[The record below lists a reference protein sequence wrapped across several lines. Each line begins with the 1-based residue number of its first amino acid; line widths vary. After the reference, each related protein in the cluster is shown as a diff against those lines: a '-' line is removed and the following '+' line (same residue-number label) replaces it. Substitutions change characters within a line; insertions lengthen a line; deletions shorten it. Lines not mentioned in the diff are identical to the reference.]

1 MKIVIGLG
9 VVVALLVGLVL
20 LLPFIV
26 DLNKYQD
33 QYRPL
38 IEDALNRKVTL
49 QDIRLTIWPR
59 LGAHVAGFTVVED
72 PAFGSGPFASLASVD
87 VGVKLMPLLS
97 GKVEVEEI
105 TLREPLITVIKNTN
119 GVLNASTLGR
129 KGVAVPEK
137 PSRAPVPSPDGPLKI
152 LALLAVD
159 RVSIAGGKV
168 TYRDVSQ
175 GQPVEYVL
183 HDLELLLRSVHLGET
198 PSMHLA
204 MLVQPLNLPVSLDGT
219 FGPLK
224 ETADLDTITL
234 QLAFGKTEFAITGK
248 TAGQHMSLAVTAPAI
263 NTAHL
268 PMTLPLKKPVEVKD
282 FKLAAD
288 LKGQEV
294 RLSDFSF
301 QLFEG
306 KVAAQGGL
314 TSGPAAPPFNGKVA
328 LQGMQLGPAL
338 DAVAQTPVSISG
350 TAGADLSVKGQGF
363 TLPDLTRALEGN
375 GHVEVK
381 DGKIEGVNL
390 LQEAVSILKVA
401 GIAVGEAKATA
412 FSTIQTDLT
421 IRQGIV
427 TLQNMLMDSH
437 DFQATGG
444 GTIGFDHALNMTV
457 NLRLSEAL
465 SQQIAGSSPVAKLAV
480 KEGRLTLPLL
490 IGGTLEAP
498 SYGLDMKALTGK
510 AQEQIQKKV
519 EEAIGGLLK
528 GTTKPKDLE
537 QESKQLLKGLFGR

>member
-1 MKIVIGLG
+1 MKIMIGIG
-9 VVVALLVGLVL
+9 VLIAVLVGVAL

-26 DLNKYQD
+26 DLNKYQE

-59 LGAHVAGFTVVED
+59 LGARVAGFTVIED
-72 PAFGSGPFASLASVD
+72 PAFGTGPFASLSSVD

-105 TLREPLITVIKNTN
+105 ALREPVITVIKNKN
-119 GVLNASTLGR
+119 GVLNAATLGR
-129 KGVAVPEK
+129 KGVAASET

-159 RVSIAGGKV
+159 RVSLVGGKV
-168 TYRDVSQ
+168 TYRDFSQ
-175 GQPVEYVL
+175 AKPVDYVL
-183 HDLELLLRSVHLGET
+183 QDMEFLLQSVHLGSS
-198 PSMHLA
+198 PSFHLA
-204 MLVQPLNLPVSLDGT
+204 LTVQPMNLPVSLDGT

-224 ETADLDTITL
+224 ETADLDAINF
-234 QLAFGKTEFAITGK
+234 QLALGKTNFAIAGK
-248 TAGQHMSLAVTAPAI
+248 TAGPHMTLTVTAPAI
-263 NTAHL
+263 NTANL

-282 FKLAAD
+282 FKIAAEM
-288 LKGQEV
+288 KGQDM
-294 RLSDFSF
+294 RLSDLSF
-301 QLFEG
+301 QVFEG
-306 KVAAQGGL
+306 KVVAQGGL
-314 TSGPAAPPFNGKVA
+314 TGAAAPPFNGK
-328 LQGMQLGPAL
+328 LTLNGLQLGPAI
-338 DAVAQTPVSISG
+338 DAVAETPVSISG
-350 TAGADLSVKGQGF
+350 SAGADLSVKGQGF
-363 TLPDLTRALEGN
+363 AMPDLTRALEGA
-375 GHVEVK
+375 GHVAVK
-381 DGKIEGVNL
+381 DGKIDGVNL

-401 GIAVGEAKATA
+401 GISVGEAKATA
-412 FSTIQTDLT
+412 FSTIETDLS
-421 IRQGIV
+421 IKQGV
-427 TLQNMLMDSH
+427 VMLQNMLMDSH

-465 SQQIAGSSPVAKLAV
+465 SQQVAGSSPVARLAV

-498 SYGLDMKALTGK
+498 SYGLDMKGLTGK
-510 AQEQIQKKV
+510 VQEQIKQKA

-537 QESKQLLKGLFGR
+537 QEGKQLLKGLFSR

>member
-1 MKIVIGLG
+1 MKIMIGIG
-9 VVVALLVGLVL
+9 VSIAVLVGVAL

-26 DLNKYQD
+26 DLNKYQE

-38 IEDALNRKVTL
+38 IEEALNRKVTL

-59 LGAHVAGFTVVED
+59 LGARVAGFTVIED
-72 PAFGSGPFASLASVD
+72 PAFGTGPFASLTSVD
-87 VGVKLMPLLS
+87 VGIKLMPLLS

-105 TLREPLITVIKNTN
+105 TLREPVITVIKNKN

-129 KGVAVPEK
+129 KGVAAPET

-159 RVSIAGGKV
+159 RVSLVGGKV
-168 TYRDVSQ
+168 TYRDFSQ
-175 GQPVEYVL
+175 AKSVEYIL
-183 HDLELLLRSVHLGET
+183 QDMELLLQSVHLGSS
-198 PSMHLA
+198 PNLHLG
-204 MLVQPLNLPVSLDGT
+204 LTVQPMNLPVSLDGT

-224 ETADLDTITL
+224 ETAELDAINL
-234 QLAFGKTEFAITGK
+234 QLALGKTNFAIAGK
-248 TAGQHMSLAVTAPAI
+248 TAGQHMALTVTAPAV
-263 NTAHL
+263 NTANL

-282 FKLAAD
+282 FKVAAEV
-288 LKGQEV
+288 KGQDM
-294 RLSDFSF
+294 RLSDLSF

-306 KVAAQGGL
+306 KVIAQGGL
-314 TSGPAAPPFNGKVA
+314 TSGAATPPFNGK
-328 LQGMQLGPAL
+328 LTLNGLQLGPAI
-338 DAVAQTPVSISG
+338 DAVAETPVSISG

-363 TLPDLTRALEGN
+363 AMPDLTRALEGA

-381 DGKIEGVNL
+381 DGKIDGVNL

-401 GIAVGEAKATA
+401 GVSVGDAKATA
-412 FSTIQTDLT
+412 FSTIETDLA
-421 IRQGIV
+421 IKQGV
-427 TLQNMLMDSH
+427 VLLQNMLMDSH

-465 SQQIAGSSPVAKLAV
+465 SQQVAGASPVARLAV

-498 SYGLDMKALTGK
+498 SYGLDMKGLTGK
-510 AQEQIQKKV
+510 VQEQIKRKA

-537 QESKQLLKGLFGR
+537 GEGKQLLKGLFSR

>member
-9 VVVALLVGLVL
+9 VVVSLLIGLVL
-20 LLPFIV
+20 LLPFII

-38 IEDALNRKVTL
+38 IEEALNRKVML
-49 QDIRLTIWPR
+49 DDIRLTIWPR
-59 LGAHVAGFTVVED
+59 LGARVAGFTVVED
-72 PAFGSGPFASLASVD
+72 PAFGTGPFASLASVD
-87 VGVKLMPLLS
+87 VGVKLVPLLS

-105 TLREPLITVIKNTN
+105 TLREPLITVIKNKN

-129 KGVAVPEK
+129 KGVAIPER

-175 GQPVEYVL
+175 SQPVEYVL
-183 HDLELLLRSVHLGET
+183 QDMEFLLRSVHLGET
-198 PSMHLA
+198 PSIHLA
-204 MLVQPLNLPVSLDGT
+204 MLVQPLSLPVSLDGT

-224 ETADLDTITL
+224 ETADLDAINL
-234 QLAFGKTEFAITGK
+234 QLALGKTNFAITGK
-248 TAGQHMSLAVTAPAI
+248 TAGQHMSLNVTAPVI

-288 LKGQEV
+288 LKGQEM
-294 RLSDFSF
+294 RLSDLSF

-306 KVAAQGGL
+306 TVVAQGGL
-314 TSGPAAPPFNGKVA
+314 MAGVAAPPFNGKVA
-328 LQGMQLGPAL
+328 VQGLQLGPAL
-338 DAVAQTPVSISG
+338 DAVAQIPVSISG
-350 TAGADLSVKGQGF
+350 TAGADFSVKGQGF
-363 TLPDLTRALEGN
+363 ATNDLTRALEGG

-390 LQEAVSILKVA
+390 LEEAMAILRVA
-401 GIAVGEAKATA
+401 GISLDRAKATA
-412 FSTIQTDLT
+412 FSTVETDLM
-421 IRQGIV
+421 IRQGVV
-427 TLQNMLMDSH
+427 TLQNLLMDSH

-444 GTIGFDHALNMTV
+444 GTIGFDHALNVMV

-465 SQQIAGSSPVAKLAV
+465 SQQIAGVSPVARLAI
-480 KEGRLTLPLL
+480 KEGQLTLPLL
-490 IGGTLEAP
+490 ISGTLDAP
-498 SYGLDMKALTGK
+498 IYELDMKRLTGK
-510 AQEQIQKKV
+510 AQEQIRKKI
-519 EEAIGGLLK
+519 EEAVGGLFK
-528 GTTKPKDLE
+528 GTTRPQDLQRQGE
-537 QESKQLLKGLFGR
+537 ELFKGLLGR